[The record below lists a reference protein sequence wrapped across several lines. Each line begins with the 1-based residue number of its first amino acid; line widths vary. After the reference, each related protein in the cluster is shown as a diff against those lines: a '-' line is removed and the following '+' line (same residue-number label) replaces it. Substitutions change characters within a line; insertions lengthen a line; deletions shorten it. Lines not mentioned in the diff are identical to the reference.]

1 MSSKSLGEALR
12 RLAGRAAPRKTP
24 ERGLSFEDLLNLRME
39 HLEKQLDEMKGRLNA
54 LFLILLAAVI
64 TDLMMRILG

>member
-24 ERGLSFEDLLNLRME
+24 ERRLSFEDLLNLRME
-39 HLEKQLDEMKGRLNA
+39 HLEKQLDEMKGRVNA
-54 LFLILLAAVI
+54 LFLILLGAVI
-64 TDLMMRILG
+64 TDLMLRILG

>member
-1 MSSKSLGEALR
+1 MSSKSLGDALR
-12 RLAGRAAPRKTP
+12 RLAGRAAPQKTP

>member
-12 RLAGRAAPRKTP
+12 RLAGRAAPHKTP

-54 LFLILLAAVI
+54 LFLILLGAVI
-64 TDLMMRILG
+64 TDLMLRILG

>member
-1 MSSKSLGEALR
+1 MSSKSLGDALR
-12 RLAGRAAPRKTP
+12 RLAGRSAHRKTP

-54 LFLILLAAVI
+54 LFLILLGAVI

>member
-12 RLAGRAAPRKTP
+12 RLAGRAAPRKAP
-24 ERGLSFEDLLNLRME
+24 ERGLSLDDLLNLRME

-54 LFLILLAAVI
+54 LFLILLGAVI
-64 TDLMMRILG
+64 TDLMLRILG